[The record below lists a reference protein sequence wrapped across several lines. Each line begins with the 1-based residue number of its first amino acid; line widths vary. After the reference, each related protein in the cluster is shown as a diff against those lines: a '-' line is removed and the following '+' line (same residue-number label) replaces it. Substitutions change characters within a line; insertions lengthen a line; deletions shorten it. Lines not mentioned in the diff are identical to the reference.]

1 MALYMYI
8 LKVLVMYSCERQVVD
23 HQRYICS
30 LGCPI
35 DSTVNIL
42 FQWSFGQVIGASGI
56 TAFRTAVVVAAF
68 KTEPAE
74 AS

>member
-23 HQRYICS
+23 QKRYICS

-35 DSTVNIL
+35 DYTVNISSP
-42 FQWSFGQVIGASGI
+42 WSFGQVIGAYGI
-56 TAFRTAVVVAAF
+56 AAFRTAVVVAAF